1 MTFLDESDEP
11 QATLQRLELQ
21 ATAEPLGSVELLTG
35 VEPLDKRYVLPA
47 ALERLDLLAS
57 VEPLAAVEL
66 LAEEELLHEGVD
78 P

>member
-1 MTFLDESDEP
+1 MTFLDEGDEP

-21 ATAEPLGSVELLTG
+21 ATAEPLGSVELLPG
-35 VEPLDKRYVLPA
+35 DEPLDKSNDLPA